1 MSKHRTPVILQLNA
15 VECGAACLAMILG
28 YFGRK
33 TRLEECRARCDPG
46 RDGVTAQTIVD
57 AARDFGLRTR
67 ALSLAAGNVAAVQ
80 LPCIAYWKNNH
91 FVVLER
97 WSKERATLID
107 PAWGRRQLS
116 AADFEDG
123 FSGVVLQF
131 EPGPSFDSRPAPGCG
146 VTLTFLRRIWR
157 TAGTTR
163 ILFQIVAAT
172 LLLQSF
178 GFALPLLTKW
188 IVDRVLPLKETG
200 EMNILCAGALV
211 VAVATGSVAYLR
223 GALLIRLERQ
233 VDSHMMLGFFQHL
246 LSLPYRFFQ
255 QRSSGDLLMRLASN
269 STIREALA
277 SYTTSAVLDGAL
289 VIVFL
294 ITLLRIS
301 PAFALAASVIAVI
314 EVAVLIA
321 TASRLRCLVD
331 SDVASQSASQSCL
344 IESLTG
350 ITTLKASGAER
361 ATLARWSTLLT
372 KQVNASAQRSSYMA
386 KVEAVMT
393 MLRTSS
399 PLFLL
404 WLGGTMVMNGSM
416 SLGTMLAMNALAAAF
431 LQPVASL
438 VVSGQRLQLAGSHLE
453 RIADVMQAQPEQD
466 SRSARPAPPLSGR
479 IELRGVSFRYDSHS
493 PKVLDNVSLNIY
505 PGEKVALV
513 GRTGS
518 GKSTLAKLLLGLYTP
533 TEGEILYDGM
543 PIHAMDLQSLR
554 SRWGTVL
561 QDAFVF
567 SSSLRDN
574 IAFHDPALSVSDLV
588 RAAGIAEI
596 HSEILQMP
604 MKYETRIDEGG
615 VSLSGGQRQR
625 LAIARAVASYP
636 SLLLLD
642 EATSHLDALTEATV
656 DRNLDAL
663 TCTRIVIAHRLSTIQ
678 NADRIVVLDEGRIVE
693 TGTHSQLLARDGVY
707 AALVLQQCKSNAS
720 GPFPARNLNETCR
733 QGHDFSRDL
742 ALS

>member
-1 MSKHRTPVILQLNA
+1 MSKRRTPVILQLNA

-33 TRLEECRARCDPG
+33 ARLEECRSKCDPG
-46 RDGVTAQTIVD
+46 RDGVSAQTIVA

-67 ALSLAAGNVAAVQ
+67 ALSLSPGGLAGVN
-80 LPCIAYWKNNH
+80 LPCIVYWKNNH

-97 WSKERATLID
+97 WSSERVTLVD

-116 AADFEDG
+116 ASDFEEG

-131 EPGPSFDSRPAPGCG
+131 EAGPDFDTRPAPGRG
-146 VTLTFLRRIWR
+146 VTLNCLRRIWR

-172 LLLQSF
+172 LVLQAF

-188 IVDRVLPLKETG
+188 IVDRVLPLKGAG

-211 VAVATGSVAYLR
+211 VALATGSVAYLR
-223 GALLIRLERQ
+223 AALLIRLERR
-233 VDSHMMLGFFQHL
+233 VDSELMLGFFQHL

-277 SYTTSAVLDGAL
+277 SYTTSAILDGAL

-294 ITLLRIS
+294 IALLRIS
-301 PAFALAASVIAVI
+301 PAFALAASIIAVI
-314 EVAVLIA
+314 EVAVLVS
-321 TASRLRCLVD
+321 TASRLRCLVE
-331 SDVASQSASQSCL
+331 SDVACQSASQSCL

-361 ATLARWSTLLT
+361 ATLARWSGLLT
-372 KQVNASAQRSSYMA
+372 KQLDTSAQRSSYMA

-393 MLRTSS
+393 MLRTFS

-404 WLGGTMVMNGSM
+404 WLGGTLVLNGSM
-416 SLGTMLAMNALAAAF
+416 SLGTMLAINALAAAF

-438 VVSGQRLQLAGSHLE
+438 VVSAQRLQLAGTHLE

-466 SRSARPAPPLSGR
+466 SQSVRPAPPLSGR
-479 IELRGVSFRYDSHS
+479 IELRDVSFRYDSHS
-493 PKVLDNVSLNIY
+493 PTVLDNISLNIY

-533 TEGEILYDGM
+533 TAGEILYDGI

-561 QDAFVF
+561 QDPFLF

-574 IAFHDPALSVSDLV
+574 LAFHDPALPVSDLV
-588 RAAGIAEI
+588 RAARIAEI

-604 MKYETRIDEGG
+604 MQYETRIDEGG

-636 SLLLLD
+636 RLLLLD
-642 EATSHLDALTEATV
+642 EATSHLDVITEAMV

-693 TGTHSQLLARDGVY
+693 TGTHRQLLARGGHY
-707 AALVLQQCKSNAS
+707 AALVLQQCESECV
-720 GPFPARNLNETCR
+720 G
-733 QGHDFSRDL
+733 
-742 ALS
+742 ALSGERT